1 MVFGAVSGAWSLL
14 VANEMYGALHVNATH
29 THTHTHTSIEPQ
41 VARRVRS
48 LMTSMIY
55 E

>member
-29 THTHTHTSIEPQ
+29 THTHTSIEPQ